1 MTYERL
7 VRDLLG
13 RADITIG
20 GGRDH
25 DIVVHDPRF
34 YKKFLKHGRLGLGEA
49 YMDGWW
55 DCPRVDEF
63 TRHIYHSDLDGF
75 SEKASLADMATLIRA
90 RFAPDGSRARAQD
103 VAHVHYNVGNELFA
117 TMLDR
122 RMMYSCPIWDDAG
135 DTLDQAQ
142 EKKLERICRK
152 LGLQAGMR
160 VLDIGCGWGG
170 FAQYAA
176 EKHGV
181 DVVGISIAEE
191 QIALARDTCTAPGLS
206 FHVMDYRDVPTLGR
220 FDRIVSIGMFEHV
233 GLAFYRAY
241 FEVAA
246 SVLAEDGLFLLH
258 TNTLRDSRYS
268 SPWLTKY
275 IFPGGFVPSLS
286 QVTQPMEGLF
296 FVEHAENIGF
306 YYYRTFLAWY
316 DNFVR
321 GWDGVK
327 DSYDQRFFRMWSYYL
342 LTVAAGYEARYVHVH
357 QLVLAGKGRQSA
369 YQLP

>member
-1 MTYERL
+1 MSYQTL

-13 RADITIG
+13 RADIAIG

-25 DIVVHDPRF
+25 DIAVHDDRF

-75 SEKASLADMATLIRA
+75 SEKASLSDILTMLRA
-90 RFAPDGSRARAQD
+90 RWSPDGNRTRSLD
-103 VAHVHYNVGNELFA
+103 VAHVHYNVGNDLFA
-117 TMLDR
+117 AMLDR
-122 RMMYSCPIWDDAG
+122 RMMYSCPVWDNPN

-142 EKKLERICRK
+142 ERKLDLICRK
-152 LGLQAGMR
+152 LGLRPGLR

-170 FAQYAA
+170 FGQYAA
-176 EKHGV
+176 ETYGAE
-181 DVVGISIAEE
+181 VVGISIAEE
-191 QIALARDTCTAPGLS
+191 QIALARETCKAPGLT
-206 FHVMDYRDVPTLGR
+206 FHVMDYRDAGRLGR

-233 GLAFYRAY
+233 GLAFYRTFY
-241 FEVAA
+241 EVAA
-246 SVLAEDGLFLLH
+246 SVLAGDGLFLLH

-286 QVTQPMEGLF
+286 QVAKPMEGLF

-306 YYYRTFLAWY
+306 HYYRTFLTWY
-316 DNFVR
+316 ENFVR
-321 GWDGVK
+321 GWDSVK
-327 DSYDQRFFRMWSYYL
+327 HRYDERFFRMWSYYL

-357 QLVLAGKGRQSA
+357 QLVLAGKGRRAA
-369 YQLP
+369 YRFP